1 MQYADDCGYAIIS
14 QTNELMKY
22 RATTVPPSLKR
33 RNLNCD
39 EEKNEDYEVKNKGDD
54 RWTACKYLGS
64 LLDTEKDITRRKIL
78 ALNAMKTMNNI

>member
-1 MQYADDCGYAIIS
+1 MV
-14 QTNELMKY
+14 KY
-22 RATTVPPSLKR
+22 KIL
-33 RNLNCD
+33 
-39 EEKNEDYEVKNKGDD
+39 EGDD